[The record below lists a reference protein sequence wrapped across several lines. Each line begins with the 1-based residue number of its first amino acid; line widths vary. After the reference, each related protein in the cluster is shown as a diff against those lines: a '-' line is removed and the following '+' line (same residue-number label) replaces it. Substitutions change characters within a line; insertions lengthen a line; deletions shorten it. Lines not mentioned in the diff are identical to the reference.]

1 MSYLKMGPQSAVT
14 IPEEMVEHMKS
25 FVSDRPTF
33 DALAMTSHNS
43 WHNPSCTNVPWP
55 RKRLRTR
62 CKGQGLVSFSS
73 PNGRYLVVV
82 QLRPLYPDDLRRSP
96 AENENPHPD
105 HQVNNYCDE
114 ADDVASFI
122 EIWNSRKGLEKI
134 LSTKDLLGVETQTE
148 EENAIK
154 EQERS
159 LYLSLGMTRRQVSSR
174 ISISNT
180 LLSIHIP
187 ILNELKIFDLSSSYE
202 CKSISL
208 GPSLES
214 SIRSSID
221 AKWISSPNG
230 SGYQFYYPQLL
241 VNTQTGQRFPVNLT
255 QLLKNDHH
263 VHTVQLNDENEMVV
277 VHSSKRDE
285 LPPVDPNNPSLRT
298 NNNKVD
304 RHKKIHIS
312 RIPICLIVQS
322 TKLSRE
328 KKIHTRTFDPSLDQ
342 GFGNR
347 SGTLSACGR
356 YYAAITTLKNV
367 CQSTGAI
374 SFSEAIQVYDT
385 FSSKGGGTP
394 DSLLPMVLK
403 VPPSVPFITQVNI
416 LVSSDGDDPTT
427 STTTT
432 RPDKVSAILHGRGV
446 NSSRLY
452 QEWEISSGTVAESK
466 VLPIPLPRPITQSST
481 STSSTMII
489 PMPRIERHVIV
500 MDTNQGVELYPI
512 AGLAEVK

>member
-43 WHNPSCTNVPWP
+43 WHNPACTNVPWP

-73 PNGRYLVVV
+73 PDGQYLVVV
-82 QLRPLYPDDLRRSP
+82 QLRPLYPDDSRSP
-96 AENENPHPD
+96 AENENPHRN
-105 HQVNNYCDE
+105 HQANNCDE
-114 ADDVASFI
+114 ADDVSSFI

-148 EENAIK
+148 EEDAIK

-298 NNNKVD
+298 NNNKVN

-367 CQSTGAI
+367 CQRTGAT

-385 FSSKGGGTP
+385 FSSKGGTL
-394 DSLLPMVLK
+394 DSLPMVLK

-416 LVSSDGDDPTT
+416 LSSDDDPTT
-427 STTTT
+427 STTT

-466 VLPIPLPRPITQSST
+466 VLPIAASPTSST
-481 STSSTMII
+481 SMII

-512 AGLAEVK
+512 TGLAEVK